1 MAVRCLLGCHDVIE
15 TMAAQLR
22 RAEARA
28 ATAEAAVADL
38 TNLNNLMSA
47 RLAALAPR
55 TPWWRRLLRRHNTD
69 G

>member
-22 RAEARA
+22 REKDRVAALE
-28 ATAEAAVADL
+28 ATAADL
-38 TNLNNLMSA
+38 IDLNNMMSA
-47 RLAALAPR
+47 RLVALAPR
-55 TPWWRRLLRRHNTD
+55 APWWRRLFRRHKTD